1 MVQIGALFSWFCLK
15 PLCYL
20 VGRSEHLFQDH
31 LIQASILVK
40 QKIYCLKHNHVEEAA
55 TNLGTFELI
64 SCKEVL
70 KGAFC
75 LI

>member
-1 MVQIGALFSWFCLK
+1 M
-15 PLCYL
+15 
-20 VGRSEHLFQDH
+20 DD
-31 LIQASILVK
+31 LIQASILK
-40 QKIYCLKHNHVEEAA
+40 QKFSCMKHNHVEEAA

-64 SCKEVL
+64 NVKEVL